1 MKLWLAA
8 LLYFGIPI
16 VATIGLVYAYV
27 AITGDEYGENLVPIA
42 QQTSFYPYGPP
53 PYDPS
58 KYGGG
63 NNTNS
68 NTNTTNNDNTTISK

>member
-16 VATIGLVYAYV
+16 VVTIGIVYVYV

-58 KYGGG
+58 KYG
-63 NNTNS
+63 NNTNAN
-68 NTNTTNNDNTTISK
+68 NTNTTISK